1 MDLNSRFLTGQAV
14 ILAAGE
20 SSRFWPLNQRHKAL
34 IKIMGK
40 PLIWYTIE
48 SLGKAGIREVIIVQG
63 PKRDIEEELKNHELT
78 NLKIRYVIQPKPKGM
93 GNALWQ
99 AKNLIKG
106 SFFVLN
112 AERVDGGEIIANCKL
127 QIANLKAALVGQ
139 HTNNPQLFGIMKIKD
154 DRVLEIVEK
163 PRKGKEPSNV
173 KVVGVYL
180 LHPEFFNYYKKV
192 KKGKYD
198 FEETLSTY
206 MKKNE
211 VKLAFL
217 WESEKETPTLKYP
230 WHLFL
235 VEKYLF
241 DKFLKEKIEK
251 SANPAGKP
259 LVSYGARIAKSAV
272 IEGDVYIGEN
282 TKVFE
287 NAVIKGPCY
296 IGDNCIIGNNS
307 LIREYTDLENNVLI
321 GAFAEVKNCIFQE
334 DVHIHSGYF
343 GDSIFGKGCR
353 VGAGTVTANFRINR
367 GEIKPKLKTEFPK
380 EAKVKMRTEFSSSVK
395 NALVRLAD
403 GSRKKLKI
411 NTGLNSLGCIVGE
424 NTKTGINVSLMPGVF
439 IGSNS
444 LIGPASMVFEN
455 IPDNTILYQEFKR
468 ITKKKK

>member
-20 SSRFWPLNQRHKAL
+20 SSRFWPLNQRHKSL
-34 IKIMGK
+34 IKIMGR

-48 SLGKAGIREVIIVQG
+48 SLRKAGIREVIIVQG
-63 PKRDIEEELKNHELT
+63 TKRDIEEELKNHELT

-241 DKFLKEKIEK
+241 DKFLRKKISK
-251 SANPAGKP
+251 SAK
-259 LVSYGARIAKSAV
+259 IAKSV
-272 IEGDVYIGEN
+272 IIQGKVSIGDNVKI
-282 TKVFE
+282 FE
-287 NAVIKGPCY
+287 NAIIKGPCY
-296 IGDNCIIGNNS
+296 IGKDCIIGNNS
-307 LIREYTDLENNVLI
+307 LIREYVNLEENVII
-321 GAFAEVKNCIFQE
+321 GANAEVTRSIFQE
-334 DVHIHSGYF
+334 NSTTHSGYF
-343 GDSIFGKGCR
+343 GDSVFGKNCKI
-353 VGAGTVTANFRINR
+353 GAGTIIANVRLDR
-367 GEIKPKLKTEFPK
+367 GEIKSIVKGKKIGTGLKSFGCVIGK
-380 EAKVKMRTEFSSSVK
+380 
-395 NALVRLAD
+395 
-403 GSRKKLKI
+403 
-411 NTGLNSLGCIVGE
+411 NTGI
-424 NTKTGINVSLMPGVF
+424 GIHCSLMPGVF
-439 IGSNS
+439 IGANCN
-444 LIGPASMVFEN
+444 IGPNSIVSEN
-455 IPDNTILYQEFKR
+455 IKDNTTFYLKFEGI
-468 ITKKKK
+468 KKWRKSM

>member
-48 SLGKAGIREVIIVQG
+48 SLGKAGIKEVIIVQS
-63 PKRDIEEELKNHELT
+63 PKKDIEEELKNYDFQ
-78 NLKIRYVIQPKPKGM
+78 NLKIKYVIQKTPEGM

-99 AKNLIKG
+99 AKNLIESK
-106 SFFVLN
+106 FFVLN

-139 HTNNPQLFGIMKIKD
+139 HTNNPQLFGIMRIKG

-163 PRKGKEPSNV
+163 PAEGKEPSNV
-173 KVVGVYL
+173 RVVGVYL
-180 LHPEFFNYYKKV
+180 LEPKFFDYYQKI

-198 FEETLSTY
+198 FEEALSLY
-206 MKKNE
+206 
-211 VKLAFL
+211 VKENDVRIAMTR
-217 WESEKETPTLKYP
+217 EKTPFFKYP

-235 VEKYLF
+235 SEKYLF
-241 DKFLKEKIEK
+241 DKLLKKKIEK

-353 VGAGTVTANFRINR
+353 LGAGTITANVRINR
-367 GEIKPKLKTEFPK
+367 GEIYTKLKI
-380 EAKVKMRTEFSSSVK
+380 K

-411 NTGLNSLGCIVGE
+411 NTGLNSLGCIIGE
-424 NTKTGINVSLMPGVF
+424 NTKTGIRCSFMPGVL
-439 IGSNS
+439 IGSNCN
-444 LIGPASMVFEN
+444 IGPNSIVFKN
-455 IPDNTILYQEFKR
+455 IEDNTTFY
-468 ITKKKK
+468 TKFEGIKKWRKSM